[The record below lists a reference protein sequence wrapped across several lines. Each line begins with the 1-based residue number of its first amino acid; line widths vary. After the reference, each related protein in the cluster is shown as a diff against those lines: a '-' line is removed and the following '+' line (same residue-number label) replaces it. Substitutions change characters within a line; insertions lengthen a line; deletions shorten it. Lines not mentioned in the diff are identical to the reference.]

1 MSSRG
6 LLWKSLAEI
15 SVDEVYSMGC
25 NVIVLAET
33 LAGIRIH
40 VAVECYVLD
49 LGLLE
54 LFRF

>member
-1 MSSRG
+1 

-25 NVIVLAET
+25 SVIVLAET

-40 VAVECYVLD
+40 VAVECYVID

-54 LFRF
+54 LFRS